1 MKPCPLTTAI
11 VAASLIV
18 ASSCVT
24 PKSVTPPPPALKEID
39 GARKNA
45 QLMKSVDQAMLMPAS
60 AELAAPAGS
69 TAGLRDQAED
79 VLSTES
85 YRRYDDSSFLL
96 TATQPLSTF
105 SIDVDT
111 ASYSNVRR
119 FLDSG
124 ALPPKD
130 SVRIEELLN
139 YFPYELEPPTGSDSV
154 AVHADVGTAPWAP
167 SHGLVRIALKARE
180 LEQAGR
186 PPANL
191 VFLVDVSGSMQDA
204 AKLPL
209 LKRALRMTVESLD
222 PRDHVAM
229 VVYAGASGLALP
241 STPATDAGR
250 ILAALDALEAGGSTN
265 GGAGIQLAYRVARES
280 FVKGGINRVILA
292 TAGDFNVGVSSEG
305 ELTRLVED
313 EAKSGIFLTVLGFG
327 TGNIKDSTLEALAD
341 RGNGN
346 YAYIDSLMEA
356 RKALVEQ
363 AGGTL
368 VTVAKDVKIQVEFNP
383 ARVAG
388 YRLIGYENRR
398 LADRDFNDDAK
409 DAGDMGA
416 GHSVTALYETI
427 PAGAPVPGASVD
439 ALKYRGATSI
449 ADATD
454 ELLTVKIR
462 YKDTD
467 GDKSRLIARVVKAG
481 DGTPAAHAAD
491 LDFATAVV
499 AFGML
504 LRDTPDKGA
513 ASWAMVHDLAARGL
527 ARDPGGWRK
536 QLVDLSAKAEAL
548 SAQAAVTAEVR

>member
-167 SHGLVRIALKARE
+167 S
-180 LEQAGR
+180 
-186 PPANL
+186 PWPA
-191 VFLVDVSGSMQDA
+191 S
-204 AKLPL
+204 
-209 LKRALRMTVESLD
+209 
-222 PRDHVAM
+222 
-229 VVYAGASGLALP
+229 
-241 STPATDAGR
+241 
-250 ILAALDALEAGGSTN
+250 
-265 GGAGIQLAYRVARES
+265 
-280 FVKGGINRVILA
+280 
-292 TAGDFNVGVSSEG
+292 
-305 ELTRLVED
+305 
-313 EAKSGIFLTVLGFG
+313 
-327 TGNIKDSTLEALAD
+327 
-341 RGNGN
+341 
-346 YAYIDSLMEA
+346 
-356 RKALVEQ
+356 
-363 AGGTL
+363 
-368 VTVAKDVKIQVEFNP
+368 
-383 ARVAG
+383 
-388 YRLIGYENRR
+388 
-398 LADRDFNDDAK
+398 
-409 DAGDMGA
+409 
-416 GHSVTALYETI
+416 
-427 PAGAPVPGASVD
+427 
-439 ALKYRGATSI
+439 
-449 ADATD
+449 
-454 ELLTVKIR
+454 
-462 YKDTD
+462 
-467 GDKSRLIARVVKAG
+467 
-481 DGTPAAHAAD
+481 
-491 LDFATAVV
+491 
-499 AFGML
+499 
-504 LRDTPDKGA
+504 
-513 ASWAMVHDLAARGL
+513 
-527 ARDPGGWRK
+527 
-536 QLVDLSAKAEAL
+536 
-548 SAQAAVTAEVR
+548 